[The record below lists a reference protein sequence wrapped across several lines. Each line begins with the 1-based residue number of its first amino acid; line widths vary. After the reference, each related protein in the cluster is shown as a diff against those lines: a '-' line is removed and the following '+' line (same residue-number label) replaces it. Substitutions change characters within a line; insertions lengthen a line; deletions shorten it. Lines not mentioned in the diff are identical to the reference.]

1 MAGIYRIRVK
11 IEQIR
16 LKFKIKN
23 SDKGRYISDPGRTI
37 TLEQLYQLII
47 LRQS

>member
-23 SDKGRYISDPGRTI
+23 SDKGRYRSDLGKNKIKINKTC
-37 TLEQLYQLII
+37 
-47 LRQS
+47 